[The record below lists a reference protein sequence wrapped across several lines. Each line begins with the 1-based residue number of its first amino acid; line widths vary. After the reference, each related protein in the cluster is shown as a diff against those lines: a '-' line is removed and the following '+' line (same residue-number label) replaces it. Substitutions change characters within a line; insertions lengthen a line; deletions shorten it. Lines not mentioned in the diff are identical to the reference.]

1 MELVEQLILLKRLSS
16 YGLVGEIIIVI
27 GLLIIFI
34 YQKRQIG
41 SLETQIKSQ
50 KGILESAETFL
61 KLFDLEKLKGF
72 GEILEKKVRTEKEIE
87 IKEIKED
94 YFETIKKYEDI
105 KWKMEFVVGE
115 FIPLLDAFYDAF
127 YLLPDYFR
135 KEVIDHMGEGKV
147 KEGLKKAN
155 KKLEEIDNE
164 VRKKAIS
171 EAFGK
176 SGWRQAI
183 GLMKNSGR

>member
-1 MELVEQLILLKRLSS
+1 MGILGDIIIIILL
-16 YGLVGEIIIVI
+16 GVI
-27 GLLIIFI
+27 FF
-34 YQKRQIG
+34 YQRHKIE

-61 KLFDLEKLKGF
+61 KLFDLEKLKGY
-72 GEILEKKVRTEKEIE
+72 GEILSEKMRVEKEIE
-87 IKEIKED
+87 IKKIKED

-115 FIPLLDAFYDAF
+115 FIPVLDAFYDAF

-183 GLMKNSGR
+183 ELMKNSGR